1 MTAVS
6 DEIRLSLTTA
16 SIDDPMSVA
25 AFLASIPNSVKLGEL
40 IRTREP
46 LNTRAYDDDNQAAR
60 FVISNGAVATCFTI
74 TNITIDQAEMITV
87 ECEKSDAWSD
97 AAFRQ
102 AASRAL
108 GESFDA

>member
-1 MTAVS
+1 MNAMS
-6 DEIRLSLTTA
+6 DVIHISSATA
-16 SIDDPMSVA
+16 SIDDPMAVA
-25 AFLASIPNSVKLGEL
+25 TFLASIPNSSELGEL
-40 IRTREP
+40 LRSKEP

-74 TNITIDQAEMITV
+74 ANITIDQAEMITV

-97 AAFRQ
+97 AAFRE

-108 GESFDA
+108 GQSFD